1 LTTNDSK
8 DQGREAT
15 IEAMARA
22 MNIATDGHDRY
33 WTGYMKSAEA
43 AYSAAL
49 ATSASALARDEAS
62 VALTGDARECLMD
75 VVSHHDNIVEGFCA
89 QRKKAWDVNDND
101 SAMYWDREMA
111 VACRMKEQAERA
123 LLAASSAAT
132 VSDEASVQAD
142 APVGWQ
148 FRDRVEGEWTKWR
161 HANTAIRERY
171 KDCPNTQFR
180 PVFLATYQAATTAV
194 AQDERAAFEA
204 WMKNR
209 FPHSDT
215 TGFAS
220 VMWLAWQAR
229 AVSSAP
235 PLTSDSDGWQP
246 IETAPRGAKGYC
258 WMNLAWGPEGDLSTG
273 VGMRWG
279 DRFFAAASFYCLG
292 REKKYEFRE
301 VEVRPSYWMPLLS
314 APAQS
319 TNGEQS

>member
-1 LTTNDSK
+1 MMTNDSK
-8 DQGREAT
+8 DQGREAF
-15 IEAMARA
+15 EAWMAENRPDAELYRRDVEGSTRYGEYCKRA
-22 MNIATDGHDRY
+22 VQDDWIL
-33 WTGYMKSAEA
+33 WQ
-43 AYSAAL
+43 AAL

-62 VALTGDARECLMD
+62 VALMSDDEIARFFHAVYGTRGFPITVYGAREL
-75 VVSHHDNIVEGFCA
+75 VHGLQNWLG
-89 QRKKAWDVNDND
+89 R
-101 SAMYWDREMA
+101 SASP
-111 VACRMKEQAERA
+111 
-123 LLAASSAAT
+123 AASSAAT

-180 PVFLATYQAATTAV
+180 PVFLATSQAATTAV